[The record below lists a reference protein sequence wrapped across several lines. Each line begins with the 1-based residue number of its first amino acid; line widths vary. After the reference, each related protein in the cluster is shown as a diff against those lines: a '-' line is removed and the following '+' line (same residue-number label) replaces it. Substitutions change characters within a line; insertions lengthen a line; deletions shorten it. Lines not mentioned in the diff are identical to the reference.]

1 MYLFEGHGKTA
12 ASASIPSKYQTIVRD
27 NSEKKGFLSRSRRF
41 AENNSV
47 RTRILL
53 TVPILTL

>member
-1 MYLFEGHGKTA
+1 M
-12 ASASIPSKYQTIVRD
+12 RD

-53 TVPILTL
+53 TAVPILNNSLNTTSDRIKLPVVLFNIKI